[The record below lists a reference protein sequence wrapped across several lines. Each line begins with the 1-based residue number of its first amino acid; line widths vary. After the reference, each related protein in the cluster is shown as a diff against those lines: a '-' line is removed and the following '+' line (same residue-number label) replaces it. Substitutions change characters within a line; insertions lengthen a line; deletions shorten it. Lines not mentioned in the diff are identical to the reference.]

1 MIRRILFA
9 TTCALLFLTQS
20 ALAHTFHFY
29 TEMNGANENPPNAS
43 LGTGTS
49 HVIVDT
55 DLLTMR
61 VIAEFSGLTGN
72 VTQAHIH
79 CCVAPPGNV
88 GVASIT
94 PSFTG
99 FPTGG
104 TSGTYDFTYDMSQA
118 SSYNPA
124 FVTANGG
131 SVSNAFQSL
140 FDAMSGTAPNN
151 LGAYF
156 NIHTTFRAGG
166 EIRGFFAL
174 IPEPTSAVLAMVGL
188 GMPMLLRRSR

>member
-1 MIRRILFA
+1 MFRRFLFA
-9 TTCALLFLTQS
+9 TSCMVLLLQAAS
-20 ALAHTFHFY
+20 AHTYHFY
-29 TEMNGANENPPNAS
+29 TEMDGASENPPNPS

-49 HVIVDT
+49 HVFIDS

-61 VIAEFSGLTGN
+61 VIAEFSGLSGN

-94 PSFTG
+94 PSFTS
-99 FPTGG
+99 FPIGG
-104 TSGTYDFTYDMSQA
+104 TSGSYDFTYDMTLA

-124 FVTANGG
+124 FITANGG
-131 SVSNAFQSL
+131 SVSDAFQAL
-140 FDAMSGTAPNN
+140 FDAMAGTAPNN

-156 NIHTTFRAGG
+156 NIHTTFRTGG
-166 EIRGFFAL
+166 EIRGFFTL
-174 IPEPTSAVLAMVGL
+174 IPEPTSAVLAMFGL
-188 GMPMLLRRSR
+188 GMPLLLRRSR